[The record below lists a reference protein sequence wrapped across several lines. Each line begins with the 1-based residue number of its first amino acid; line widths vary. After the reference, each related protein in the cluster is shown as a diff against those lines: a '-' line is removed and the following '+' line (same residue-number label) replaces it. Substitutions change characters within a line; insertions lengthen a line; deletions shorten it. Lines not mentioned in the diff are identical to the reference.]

1 MFTRVY
7 LRLPLLLVF
16 TYVYSCLPMFNRVFI
31 YLLLLTLISMYIYQL
46 LLVLN
51 NVLHFFTYVYPW
63 LLVLP
68 MVTLVYLC
76 LPLFTRGYTCLQL
89 FTRSCLLHVFLC
101 LPMFTFV

>member
-1 MFTRVY
+1 
-7 LRLPLLLVF
+7 
-16 TYVYSCLPMFNRVFI
+16 
-31 YLLLLTLISMYIYQL
+31 MYIYQL

-68 MVTLVYLC
+68 MITLVYIC

-101 LPMFTFV
+101 LPMFTFVTLENQPYRGIIDFEIWPCKVTAGVLGQKLLFALA